1 MNLYEFSDLLEKRKI
16 IIADGATGT
25 NLILRGLERGE
36 TAEQW
41 VIDHPE
47 KIMNLHLD
55 FIYAGAEIILTSTFG
70 GSEINLE
77 QSGLKEKYLQ
87 INRSA
92 VSIAKEAK
100 KNTQVLVAGSI
111 GPLGKMLKPLG
122 TLEYK
127 EAENYYS
134 RQAAALSS
142 AGVDLIVIE
151 TQFDIEEAKAA
162 ISGVRSSYQEAL
174 ICSFSFDRGTK
185 TMMGVSPSSFT
196 KEVEDLELSAI
207 GINCGKSL
215 DDNFLALKEIS
226 NATDIPIWFKPN
238 AGLPH
243 LDTTGAPKYDI
254 TPSQMAEKV
263 GMWIEA
269 GSRII
274 GGCCGTTPDHLNA
287 IAKAVKALR

>member
-1 MNLYEFSDLLEKRKI
+1 MNSLEFSELLKKRKI

-25 NLILRGLERGE
+25 NLILRGLERGD

-41 VIDHPE
+41 VIENPD
-47 KIMNLHLD
+47 KIKDLHLD
-55 FIYAGAEIILTSTFG
+55 FINAGAEIILTSTFG
-70 GSEINLE
+70 ASEINLE

-87 INRSA
+87 INHSA
-92 VSIAKEAK
+92 VSIAKEAT
-100 KNTQVLVAGSI
+100 KNTQILIAGSI

-127 EAENYYS
+127 EAENHYS

-142 AGVDLIVIE
+142 AGVDIIVIE
-151 TQFDIEEAKAA
+151 TQFDINEAKAA
-162 ISGVRSSYQEAL
+162 INGVRVSHNGAL

-185 TMMGVSPSSFT
+185 TMMGVSPSSFS
-196 KEVEDLELSAI
+196 KEVEDFELSAI

-215 DDNFLALKEIS
+215 DDNFLALKELS
-226 NATDIPIWFKPN
+226 NVTDIPIWFKPN

-243 LDTTGAPKYDI
+243 LNASDVPKYDI
-254 TPSQMAEKV
+254 TPIQMAEKV
-263 GMWIEA
+263 GMWIES

-274 GGCCGTTPDHLNA
+274 GGCCGTTPAHLKV